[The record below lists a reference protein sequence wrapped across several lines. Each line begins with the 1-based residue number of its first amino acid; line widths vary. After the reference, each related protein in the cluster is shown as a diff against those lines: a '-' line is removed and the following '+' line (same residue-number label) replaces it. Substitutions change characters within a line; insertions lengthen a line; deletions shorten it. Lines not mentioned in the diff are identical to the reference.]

1 MRRANINTATVHTTR
16 PAAPMKLYLVR
27 HPEYGTETVNG
38 RTKYE
43 AVLAVARK
51 WGKPWTRI
59 ARESEFTVLCE
70 ESKIERRSCENCGN
84 AACASSLVAVHWD
97 ECVESGFTKNWRPK
111 NAEA

>member
-1 MRRANINTATVHTTR
+1 MRKKAITAAVNASK

-27 HPEYGTETVNG
+27 HPEHGTETVNG

-70 ESKIERRSCENCGN
+70 EGEHE
-84 AACASSLVAVHWD
+84 
-97 ECVESGFTKNWRPK
+97 
-111 NAEA
+111 